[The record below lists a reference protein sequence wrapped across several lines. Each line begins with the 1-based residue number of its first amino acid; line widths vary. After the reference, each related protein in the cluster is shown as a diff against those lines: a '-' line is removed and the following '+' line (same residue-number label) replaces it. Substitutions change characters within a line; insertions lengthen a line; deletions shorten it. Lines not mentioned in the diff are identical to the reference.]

1 MNAQEARELANKF
14 KAGSGKFNKKIYNTA
29 MREVKKAAKNGK
41 FSVKFNIYTTNTTEC
56 IGVVNKLQ
64 SDGYGV
70 AWTYHPDPIG
80 VAGRDPED
88 YMEFT
93 VKWKE

>member
-14 KAGSGKFNKKIYNTA
+14 NAGSGEFDKKIYNFA

-41 FSVKFNIYTTNTTEC
+41 FSVKFNIYTTNTTKC

-70 AWTYHPDPIG
+70 AWKYHPDPVG

-88 YMEFT
+88 YMEFIIR
-93 VKWKE
+93 WKE